1 MISRAAEFA
10 VALLALLFLF
20 PLFAVV
26 GFLVIL
32 DSKGPVFF
40 LQERIGLNQKPFT
53 IVKFRTMVAGAV
65 NLGGH
70 STARGDV
77 RVTRIGKLLRK
88 TSIDE
93 LPQLI
98 NVVTGTMS
106 FVGPRPD
113 LLKQL
118 CDYSAADLR
127 SRLSVKPGITGLAQA
142 VLRSAA
148 TAEERL
154 ALDLEYVARKSVV
167 FDLKILAKT
176 GLQVISKGSF

>member
-1 MISRAAEFA
+1 MISRAVEFV

-26 GFLVIL
+26 GLLVIL

-65 NLGGH
+65 HLGGH
-70 STARGDV
+70 STARGDI

-154 ALDLEYVARKSVV
+154 ALDLEYVARKSIV